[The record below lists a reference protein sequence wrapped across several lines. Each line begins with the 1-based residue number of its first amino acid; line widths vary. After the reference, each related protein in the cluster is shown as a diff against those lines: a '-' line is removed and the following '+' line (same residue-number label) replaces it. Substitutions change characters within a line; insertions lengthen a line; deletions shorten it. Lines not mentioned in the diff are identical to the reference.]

1 MEEKPKRTR
10 RKAAPAKSADSTV
23 PTKEEALKAVLETV
37 KDDVL
42 PEQRLQQELAE
53 KVYSYMELQSDR
65 TFRRRSFKYKD
76 RTEKDIMHFFNQII
90 EKWNEAP
97 VDARVKFMLT
107 AFPIMRSFLKKAD
120 HELYMLLMYDPEVEG
135 EVVN

>member
-1 MEEKPKRTR
+1 MSETKKKRTVKK
-10 RKAAPAKSADSTV
+10 KAEAV
-23 PTKEEALKAVLETV
+23 PSKEEALQSSLKTV
-37 KDDVL
+37 KNEKS
-42 PEQRLQQELAE
+42 PAQEIQEALAD

-107 AFPIMRSFLKKAD
+107 AFPPMRSFLKKAD

>member
-1 MEEKPKRTR
+1 MSETKKKRTV
-10 RKAAPAKSADSTV
+10 KKKVEAV
-23 PTKEEALKAVLETV
+23 PSKEDALQSGLKAVKNE
-37 KDDVL
+37 KS
-42 PEQRLQQELAE
+42 PAQEIQEALAD

-97 VDARVKFMLT
+97 VDARVKFMLS
-107 AFPIMRSFLKKAD
+107 AFPPMRSFLKKAD
-120 HELYMLLMYDPEVEG
+120 PKLYMLLMYDPEVEG
-135 EVVN
+135 AEKVN